1 MENTEELYSKVLD
14 LYKKYGVKSV
24 TMDDVARELGI
35 SKKTLYIHVADKK
48 ELVEKVIHYDFDV
61 VKDCFMEVF
70 DREGL
75 NAIEQ
80 LFEVNYFMRNLLK
93 YHSFSLDYDL
103 KKYYPELFREISE
116 RKQHE
121 MYKSVLE
128 NMKKG
133 KAEGIYREEL
143 NEELVAKLYVSRIV
157 SAHDSEFMTIEDFI
171 APEAYKEYFVYHI
184 RGIAN
189 EKGIKI
195 LEDNIDKLHHTDNE

>member
-1 MENTEELYSKVLD
+1 MENAEELYSKVLD

-35 SKKTLYIHVADKK
+35 SKKTLYTHVADKK
-48 ELVEKVIHYDFDV
+48 ELVKKVINYDFDV
-61 VKDCFMEVF
+61 VKDCFMDVF
-70 DREGL
+70 DKEGL

-103 KKYYPELFREISE
+103 KKYYPDLFKEISE
-116 RKQHE
+116 RKQLE

-133 KAEGIYREEL
+133 KAEGIYRKEL
-143 NEELVAKLYVSRIV
+143 NEELIAKLYVSRIV
-157 SAHDSEFMTIEDFI
+157 SMHDSEFMTIEDFI

>member
-1 MENTEELYSKVLD
+1 MENTEELYSKVLE

-24 TMDDVARELGI
+24 TMEDVSRELGI
-35 SKKTLYIHVADKK
+35 SKKTLYTHVVDKK
-48 ELVEKVIHYDFDV
+48 ELVEKVIHFDFDV
-61 VKDCFMEVF
+61 VNDCFMDVF
-70 DREGL
+70 DKEGL

-80 LFEVNYFMRNLLK
+80 LFEVNYFMRNILK

-103 KKYYPELFREISE
+103 KKYYPDLFKEISE

-121 MYKSVLE
+121 MYKSVLK

-133 KAEGIYREEL
+133 KTEGIYRKEL
-143 NEELVAKLYVSRIV
+143 NEELIAKLYVSRIV

-171 APEAYKEYFVYHI
+171 APDAYKEYFVYHI

>member
-1 MENTEELYSKVLD
+1 MENAEELYSKVLD

-35 SKKTLYIHVADKK
+35 SKKTLYTHVADKK
-48 ELVEKVIHYDFDV
+48 ELVKKVINYDFDV
-61 VKDCFMEVF
+61 VKDCFMDVF
-70 DREGL
+70 DKEGL

-103 KKYYPELFREISE
+103 KKYYPELFKEISE

-143 NEELVAKLYVSRIV
+143 NEEMIAKLYVSRIV

-189 EKGIKI
+189 EKGIRI

>member
-189 EKGIKI
+189 EKGIRI

>member
-1 MENTEELYSKVLD
+1 MENAEELYSKVVD

-24 TMDDVARELGI
+24 TMEDVARELGI

-70 DREGL
+70 DKEGL

-93 YHSFSLDYDL
+93 HHSFSLDYDL
-103 KKYYPELFREISE
+103 KKYYPDLFRKISE

-121 MYKSVLE
+121 MYNTVLN
-128 NMKKG
+128 NMRKG

-143 NEELVAKLYVSRIV
+143 NEELIAKLYVSRIV
-157 SAHDSEFMTIEDFI
+157 SAHDSEFMSIEDFI

-195 LEDNIDKLHHTDNE
+195 LEDNIDKLHHTDND

>member
-24 TMDDVARELGI
+24 TMEDVSRELGI
-35 SKKTLYIHVADKK
+35 SKKTLYTHVADKK

-93 YHSFSLDYDL
+93 YHSFSLEYDL
-103 KKYYPELFREISE
+103 KKYYPDLFREISE

-121 MYKSVLE
+121 MYKSVLT

-143 NEELVAKLYVSRIV
+143 NEELIAKLYVSRIV
-157 SAHDSEFMTIEDFI
+157 SAHESEFMTIEDFI

-195 LEDNIDKLHHTDNE
+195 LENNIDKLHHTDNE